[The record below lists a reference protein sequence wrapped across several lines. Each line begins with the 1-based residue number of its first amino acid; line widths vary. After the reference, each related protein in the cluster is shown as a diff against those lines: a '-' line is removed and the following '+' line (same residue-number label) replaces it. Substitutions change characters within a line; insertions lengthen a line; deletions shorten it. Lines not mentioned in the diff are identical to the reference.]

1 MYLFGSAKR
10 KLEVEDHTTKQPR
23 PSVSALS
30 STLTPVDS
38 SATNSPAQVR
48 PDSPIQIDE
57 VMATP
62 VEFQP
67 AATWAKVQELIIT
80 SKEFTSRDKKEI
92 LAQSATFEGLV
103 LLKQI
108 ASAEETPAKKATL
121 NNMYNQAS
129 KQLALYYLVGMY
141 GWGTAVN
148 TIKSDETSSLGVP
161 QPIFKPANNV
171 IYVKSN
177 NAPNY
182 AHSSNSNAK
191 KKGRQSYKKH

>member
-1 MYLFGSAKR
+1 
-10 KLEVEDHTTKQPR
+10 
-23 PSVSALS
+23 
-30 STLTPVDS
+30 
-38 SATNSPAQVR
+38 
-48 PDSPIQIDE
+48 
-57 VMATP
+57 MATP

-108 ASAEETPAKKATL
+108 AGAEETPVKKATL

-141 GWGTAVN
+141 GWSTAVN